1 MNIILPYICSS
12 KNATMNNTFSETLKQ
27 HNLLQHPFYL
37 AWNEGK
43 LTRGQLALY
52 AGEYGSFISLIS
64 QGWEQTGEQA
74 IAEEEIEHYAL
85 WKNFAVSVGADR
97 IGANLASAKQLVST
111 TESCYSTYA
120 GALGALYAFEAQQ
133 PATASSK
140 LDGLRKHYSHWKADE
155 TYFKV
160 HENDL
165 AEPAML
171 EEKISL
177 LSENDQAIAQSA
189 CASTCKAL
197 WDALTGIMEAQVN

>member
-1 MNIILPYICSS
+1 
-12 KNATMNNTFSETLKQ
+12 MNNTFSETLTQ

-52 AGEYGSFISLIS
+52 AGEYGSFINLIS
-64 QGWEQTGEQA
+64 QGWKQAGEQA
-74 IAEEEIEHYAL
+74 IAEEEMEHYAL
-85 WKNFAVSVGADR
+85 WKNFAGSVGADR
-97 IGANLASAKQLVST
+97 IGANLPAVKQLVST
-111 TESCYSTYA
+111 TESHYSTYA

-133 PATASSK
+133 PATAASK
-140 LDGLRKHYSHWKADE
+140 LEGLRKHYTHWNADE
-155 TYFKV
+155 TYFKL

-177 LSENDQAIAQSA
+177 LSESDQSVAESA
-189 CASTCKAL
+189 CASTCKVL
-197 WDALTGIMEAQVN
+197 WDALSGIMEVQVN